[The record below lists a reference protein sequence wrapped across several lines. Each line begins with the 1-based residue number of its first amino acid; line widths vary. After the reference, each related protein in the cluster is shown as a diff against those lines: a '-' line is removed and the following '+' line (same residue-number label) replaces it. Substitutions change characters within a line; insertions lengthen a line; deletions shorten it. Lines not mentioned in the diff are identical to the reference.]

1 MSRPRKR
8 KPTRT
13 TRVPHAPVL
22 PESLTRLT
30 TEPVPEPGW
39 IAAPLRDIAAAL
51 LAGVI
56 VALIGGQIL
65 LAW

>member
-1 MSRPRKR
+1 MPRLRKR

-13 TRVPHAPVL
+13 EHVPHAPIL

-30 TEPVPEPGW
+30 TEPVPEPAW
-39 IAAPLRDIAAAL
+39 IVAPLRDIAAAL

-65 LAW
+65 QAW